1 MISTTSHCLLL
12 YLQKAL
18 FMVLSLLL
26 FEVVVFEVVA
36 FEVVALEV
44 VALHLSQLLQSTK
57 VILNESPSTSTFL
70 IGLLH

>member
-1 MISTTSHCLLL
+1 
-12 YLQKAL
+12 
-18 FMVLSLLL
+18 MVLSLLF

-57 VILNESPSTSTFL
+57 VILKESPSTSTFL
-70 IGLLH
+70 IGLPH